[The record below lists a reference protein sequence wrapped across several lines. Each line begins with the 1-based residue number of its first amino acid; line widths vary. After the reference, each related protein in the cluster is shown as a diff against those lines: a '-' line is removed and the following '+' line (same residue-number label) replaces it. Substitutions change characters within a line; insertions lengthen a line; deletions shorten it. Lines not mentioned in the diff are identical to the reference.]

1 MTMTL
6 LAWAVAGL
14 GATVVLTVLLVAGQG
29 LGVTRMSLPFLLGA
43 MFTPDRDRAKLVGTL
58 LHLANGWLFSIL
70 YFATFALAGRGSIQ
84 LGAVIGLVHGVFV
97 AAVGLPLL
105 PAFHPRVARPHAG
118 PTAERRL
125 EPPGF
130 LARNYG
136 WSTGAVIVFS
146 HVVFGAVLGLGASLV
161 R

>member
-1 MTMTL
+1 MTALT
-6 LAWAVAGL
+6 WAVTGFA
-14 GATVVLTVLLVAGQG
+14 ATVVLTVILAGAQG
-29 LGVTRMSLPFLLGA
+29 LGITRMSLPYLLGA
-43 MFTPDRDRAKLVGTL
+43 MFTPDRDRAKLVGIL
-58 LHLANGWLFSIL
+58 VHLVNGWIFSLI
-70 YFATFALAGRGSIQ
+70 YFAIFAVAGDASIP
-84 LGAVIGLVHGVFV
+84 LGAFVGLVHGFFV
-97 AAVGLPLL
+97 AAVGLPAL

-136 WSTGAVIVFS
+136 WSTGAVLVAA
-146 HVVFGAVLGLGASLV
+146 HVVFGMLLALGAAQA

>member
-1 MTMTL
+1 MTV
-6 LAWAVAGL
+6 LAWAVTGL
-14 GATVVLTVLLVAGQG
+14 GATVILTVLLAGAQG
-29 LGVTRMSLPFLLGA
+29 LGVTRMSLPYLLGA
-43 MFTPDRDRAKLVGTL
+43 MFTPDRDRARLVGTAI
-58 LHLANGWLFSIL
+58 HLVNGWV
-70 YFATFALAGRGSIQ
+70 FALVYLAAFAVAGGASALRG
-84 LGAVIGLVHGVFV
+84 AAIGLVHGLFV

-136 WSTGAVIVFS
+136 WSTSVVLVLA
-146 HVVFGAVLGLGASLV
+146 HVVFGAVLGAGAALV

>member
-1 MTMTL
+1 MTL
-6 LAWAVAGL
+6 LVWAVAGF
-14 GATVVLTVLLVAGQG
+14 GATVILTVLLVAGQG
-29 LGVTRMSLPFLLGA
+29 LGVTRMSLPYLLGA

-58 LHLANGWLFSIL
+58 VHLANGWVFAIVYLAAFAVAGHASI
-70 YFATFALAGRGSIQ
+70 Y
-84 LGAVIGLVHGVFV
+84 LGAAIGLVHGLFV
-97 AAVGLPLL
+97 AGVGLPLL

-130 LARNYG
+130 MARNYG
-136 WSTGAVIVFS
+136 WSTGLVLVLA
-146 HVVFGAVLGLGASLV
+146 HVVFGAVLGAGASLL

>member
-1 MTMTL
+1 MIV
-6 LAWAVAGL
+6 LAWAVAGF
-14 GATVVLTVLLVAGQG
+14 GATVILTVLLAGAQG
-29 LGVTRMSLPFLLGA
+29 LGVTRMSLPYLLGA

-58 LHLANGWLFSIL
+58 VHLANGWIFSL
-70 YFATFALAGRGSIQ
+70 VYLAAFALAGHASIS
-84 LGAVIGLVHGVFV
+84 LGMAIGLVHGLFV
-97 AAVGLPLL
+97 AGVGLPLL

-130 LARNYG
+130 FARNYG
-136 WSTGAVIVFS
+136 WSTGAVIVIS
-146 HVVFGAVLGLGASLV
+146 HVVFGAVLAAGASLV

>member
-1 MTMTL
+1 MTI

-14 GATVVLTVLLVAGQG
+14 GATVVLTVLLSGAQG
-29 LGVTRMSLPFLLGA
+29 LGLTRMSLPYLLGA

-58 LHLANGWLFSIL
+58 VHLVNGWI
-70 YFATFALAGRGSIQ
+70 FAIVYLGAFALAGRASIV
-84 LGAVIGLVHGVFV
+84 LGAAIGLVHGLFV

-136 WSTGAVIVFS
+136 WSTGAVIVLA
-146 HVVFGAVLGLGASLV
+146 HVVFGAVLGAGVSFV

>member
-1 MTMTL
+1 MTL
-6 LAWAVAGL
+6 LAWAVAGF
-14 GATVVLTVLLVAGQG
+14 GATVILTVLLVAAQG
-29 LGVTRMSLPFLLGA
+29 LGVTRMSLPYLLGA
-43 MFTPDRDRAKLVGTL
+43 MFTPDRDRARLVGTL
-58 LHLANGWLFSIL
+58 VHLANGWVFSL
-70 YFATFALAGRGSIQ
+70 VYFAAFALAGRASIH
-84 LGAVIGLVHGVFV
+84 LGAAVGLVHGLFV
-97 AAVGLPLL
+97 AGVGLPLL

-136 WSTGAVIVFS
+136 WSTGAVLVVA
-146 HVVFGAVLGLGASLV
+146 HVVFGAVLGGGASLV

>member
-1 MTMTL
+1 VTA
-6 LAWAVAGL
+6 LAWAVTGF
-14 GATVVLTVLLVAGQG
+14 GATVVLTLLLTGAQG
-29 LGVTRMSLPFLLGA
+29 LGVTRMSLPYLLGA
-43 MFTPDRDRAKLVGTL
+43 MFTPDRDRARLLGILV
-58 LHLANGWLFSIL
+58 HLANGWVFSVV
-70 YFATFALAGRGSIQ
+70 YFAIFAVAGRPSLP
-84 LGAVIGLVHGVFV
+84 LGALVGAVHGLFV

-130 LARNYG
+130 FGENYG
-136 WSTGAVIVFS
+136 WSTGAVILIS
-146 HVVFGAVLGLGASLV
+146 HVAFGLLLAVGASLA

>member
-1 MTMTL
+1 MIL
-6 LAWAVAGL
+6 LDWALAGL
-14 GATVVLTVLLVAGQG
+14 GATAILTVLLTGAQG
-29 LGVTRMSLPFLLGA
+29 LGVTRMSLPYLLGA

-58 LHLANGWLFSIL
+58 VHLANGWAFSAL
-70 YFATFALAGRGSIQ
+70 YFAAFAVAGRPSVA
-84 LGAVIGLVHGVFV
+84 LGTGIGLLHGLFV

-125 EPPGF
+125 EPPGPF
-130 LARNYG
+130 ARNYG
-136 WSTGAVIVFS
+136 WPTGAVLVAA
-146 HVVFGAVLGLGASLV
+146 HVVFGAALAVGASLA

>member
-1 MTMTL
+1 MIAL
-6 LAWAVAGL
+6 SWAVAGF
-14 GATVVLTVLLVAGQG
+14 GATVILTLLLTGAQG
-29 LGVTRMSLPFLLGA
+29 LGVTRMSLPYLLGA

-58 LHLANGWLFSIL
+58 VHLANGWIFSAVYL
-70 YFATFALAGRGSIQ
+70 AAFALAGQASVG
-84 LGAVIGLVHGVFV
+84 LGAAIGAVHGCFV

-130 LARNYG
+130 FARNYG
-136 WSTGAVIVFS
+136 WSTGLVIVAA
-146 HVVFGAVLGLGASLV
+146 HVVFGVVLAAGVSLA